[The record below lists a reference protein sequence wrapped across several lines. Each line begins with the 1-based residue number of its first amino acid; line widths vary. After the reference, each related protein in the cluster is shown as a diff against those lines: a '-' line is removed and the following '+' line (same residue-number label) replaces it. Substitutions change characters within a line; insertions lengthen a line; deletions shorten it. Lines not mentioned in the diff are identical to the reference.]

1 MSTIYDWSLRASDNT
16 RVDNLIDWSEG
27 QHPSSVN
34 TSARVMMQRVKEY
47 LSDTGGELEGIVTN
61 DPVQQTSVIRLASTS
76 QFLEYKNGIV
86 LRFMA
91 MGKNVGAT
99 TIVLNALDG
108 KPVYKA
114 TETGLSLLSGG
125 EIQQGCIYTLFY
137 NGDHWHLVN
146 PTPLPLEEEESSLY
160 PTGFIGTFGMRGI
173 PKDWLICDGKAYL
186 RRDYGDLFETIGTV
200 WGEGD
205 GATTFNVPDFRGMF
219 LRGLDGGRN
228 IDEGRSFASV
238 QTDLIE
244 SHQHQGQSLSM
255 SHFTSNENFWDG
267 NTTDVLGY
275 RLGLFGGSS
284 LANFMGI
291 ERENLGGYI
300 VSSHTLDE
308 NQEVVLEST
317 GEGETRPV
325 NVSVLFAIKT

>member
-1 MSTIYDWSLRASDNT
+1 MSTIYDWSLRAADNT
-16 RVDNLIDWSEG
+16 RCDALIDWSEG

-34 TSARVMMQRVKEY
+34 KSARVMMQRVKEY
-47 LSDTGGELEGIVTN
+47 LSDTGGALEGIVSN
-61 DPVQQTSVIRLASTS
+61 DHVQQTSTIRLQSQS

-91 MGKNVGAT
+91 TGRNVGAST
-99 TIVLNALDG
+99 MFLNALDG

-114 TETGLSLLSGG
+114 TELGVGPLLGG
-125 EIQQGCIYTLFY
+125 ELQEGCVYTVVSCEDY
-137 NGDHWHLVN
+137 WHLVN
-146 PTPLPLEEEESSLY
+146 PTPMPREEESSLY
-160 PTGFIGTFGMRGI
+160 PTGFIGTFGMRDV

-186 RRDYGDLFETIGTV
+186 RRDYRDLFETIGTV

-205 GATTFNVPDFRGMF
+205 SVTTFNVPDFRGMF
-219 LRGLDGGRN
+219 LRGVDGGSNLDPNR
-228 IDEGRSFASV
+228 RFASV
-238 QTDLIE
+238 QTDLIQ
-244 SHQHQGQSLSM
+244 SHQHEGQALSM

-267 NTTDVLGY
+267 NTTEVLGY
-275 RLGLFGGSS
+275 RLGLFGGGA

-291 ERENLGGYI
+291 ESENLK
-300 VSSHTLDE
+300 SHVATPYSFDE
-308 NQEVVLEST
+308 NQEVILEST

>member
-1 MSTIYDWSLRASDNT
+1 MSTIYDWSLRAADNT
-16 RVDNLIDWSEG
+16 RCDALIDWSEG

-34 TSARVMMQRVKEY
+34 KSARVMMQRVKEY
-47 LSDTGGELEGIVTN
+47 LSDTGGALEGIVTN
-61 DPVQQTSVIRLASTS
+61 DHVQQTSTIRLQSQS
-76 QFLEYKNGIV
+76 QFLEYKNGTV

-91 MGKNVGAT
+91 TGRNVGAT
-99 TIVLNALDG
+99 TMFLNALDG
-108 KPVYKA
+108 KRVYKA
-114 TETGLSLLSGG
+114 TEFGVSPLLGG
-125 EIQQGCIYTLFY
+125 EIQQGCIYTLVSR
-137 NGDHWHLVN
+137 GEGWHLVN
-146 PTPLPLEEEESSLY
+146 PTSHPIEEESSLY
-160 PTGFIGTFGMRGI
+160 PTGFIGTFGMRDL

-186 RRDYGDLFETIGTV
+186 RDDYRDLFETIGTV

-205 GATTFNVPDFRGMF
+205 GVTTFNVPDLRGMF
-219 LRGLDGGRN
+219 LRGVDGGRN
-228 IDEGRSFASV
+228 IDAGRDFASV

-255 SHFTSNENFWDG
+255 PHFTSNENFWDG

-275 RLGLFGGSS
+275 RLGLFGGGS

-300 VSSHTLDE
+300 ASPYNLDDSG
-308 NQEVVLEST
+308 EVVLEST

-325 NVSVLFAIKT
+325 NVSVLFAIKA

>member
-1 MSTIYDWSLRASDNT
+1 MSTIYDWSLRAADNT
-16 RVDNLIDWSEG
+16 RADDLIDWSEG

-34 TSARVMMQRVKEY
+34 KSARVMMQRVKEY
-47 LSDTGGELEGIVTN
+47 LSDTGGALEGVVTN
-61 DPVQQTSVIRLASTS
+61 DHVQQTSTIRLQSQS

-91 MGKNVGAT
+91 TGRNVGAT
-99 TIVLNALDG
+99 TIVLNDLAT

-114 TETGLSLLSGG
+114 TELGVSPLIGG
-125 EIQQGCIYTLFY
+125 EIQEGCIYTLVFS
-137 NGDHWHLVN
+137 GDSWHLVN
-146 PTPLPLEEEESSLY
+146 PTPLPSEEESSLY
-160 PTGFIGTFGMRGI
+160 PTGFIGTFGMRDV

-205 GATTFNVPDFRGMF
+205 GVTTFNVPDLRGMF
-219 LRGLDGGRN
+219 LRGVDGGSHRDPN
-228 IDEGRSFASV
+228 RRFGSI
-238 QTDLIE
+238 QTDLIQ
-244 SHQHQGQSLSM
+244 SHQHEGQTLSIP
-255 SHFTSNENFWDG
+255 HFTSNENFWDG
-267 NTTDVLGY
+267 NTTEVLGY
-275 RLGLFGGSS
+275 RLGLFGGGA

-291 ERENLGGYI
+291 EHENLKSH
-300 VSSHTLDE
+300 VSTPYTFDE
-308 NQEVVLEST
+308 NQEVILEST

>member
-27 QHPSSVN
+27 QRPSSVN
-34 TSARVMMQRVKEY
+34 TSARVMMQRIKEY

-61 DPVQQTSVIRLASTS
+61 DHVQQTSVIRLASTS

-108 KPVYKA
+108 KPIYKA
-114 TETGLSLLSGG
+114 TELGVGPLSGG
-125 EIQQGCIYTLFY
+125 ELQQGCIYTLVY

-146 PTPLPLEEEESSLY
+146 PTPLPLEEESSLY
-160 PTGFIGTFGMRGI
+160 PTGFIGTFGMHGI

-186 RRDYGDLFETIGTV
+186 RRDYRDLFETIGTV

-205 GATTFNVPDFRGMF
+205 GIETFNVPDLRGMF
-219 LRGLDGGRN
+219 LRGFDGGSNRDPHRRLGS
-228 IDEGRSFASV
+228 I
-238 QTDLIE
+238 QTDSIQ
-244 SHQHQGQSLSM
+244 SHQHEGQALSM
-255 SHFTSNENFWDG
+255 PHFTSNEDFWDG

-275 RLGLFGGSS
+275 RLGLFGGGS

-300 VSSHTLDE
+300 VSSYSFDE

>member
-1 MSTIYDWSLRASDNT
+1 MSTIYDWSLRASENT
-16 RVDNLIDWSEG
+16 RADDLVDWSEG

-34 TSARVMMQRVKEY
+34 RSARVMMQRMREY
-47 LSDTGGELEGIVTN
+47 LSDTGGALEGIVTN
-61 DPVQQTSVIRLASTS
+61 DHVQQTSVIRLESTS

-91 MGKNVGAT
+91 TGRNVGAT
-99 TIVLNALDG
+99 TVFLNALDG
-108 KPVYKA
+108 KPVYQA
-114 TETGLSLLSGG
+114 TELGVSPLMGG
-125 EIQQGCIYTLFY
+125 EIQQGGIYTLISSEES
-137 NGDHWHLVN
+137 WHLVN
-146 PTPLPLEEEESSLY
+146 PTFIPPQEERSLY
-160 PTGFIGTFGMRGI
+160 PTGFIGTFGMRDL

-186 RRDYGDLFETIGTV
+186 RRDYRDLFATIGTV

-205 GATTFNVPDFRGMF
+205 GVTTFNVPDLRGMF
-219 LRGLDGGRN
+219 LRGVDGGRSL
-228 IDEGRSFASV
+228 DEGRDFASV

-244 SHQHQGQSLSM
+244 SHQHQGQALSM
-255 SHFTSNENFWDG
+255 PHFTSNENFWDG

-300 VSSHTLDE
+300 VSPYIFDDSR
-308 NQEVVLEST
+308 EVVLKST